1 LTQSEEGTKRSS
13 TDPTPFGAATSEM
26 LPPPTKTFILR
37 RLWNGEL
44 SLPVTYWAW
53 GVGGSFLVGLAL
65 GKTNFA
71 STFAEILI
79 IDGLILAWMIF
90 ITVCIFAR
98 ARAYS
103 RQYPTRHWGTVA
115 KIFAGLSLLGG
126 LANLAKSL
134 PGNESTQDLD
144 MLVTAANKSV
154 RVRLQRMFA

>member
-1 LTQSEEGTKRSS
+1 
-13 TDPTPFGAATSEM
+13 
-26 LPPPTKTFILR
+26 
-37 RLWNGEL
+37 
-44 SLPVTYWAW
+44 
-53 GVGGSFLVGLAL
+53 
-65 GKTNFA
+65 
-71 STFAEILI
+71 
-79 IDGLILAWMIF
+79 MIF

-154 RVRLQRMFA
+154 PRQIAENVRLDRVSREARTFIYAYTITGPSRVPSPSERASVRDETVKAVCGDSDARRLLLSLDRTTFRYSNEAGEPLITFGISSRDCH